1 MEKHHMAG
9 PDSHI
14 LVGLS
19 GGADSVCL
27 FLLLQE
33 LSKEMGF
40 RLSAVHVNHMLR
52 GESAD
57 SDSRFVEELSERMG
71 VPCYCVRMPVGE
83 MARRD
88 KLSLEEAGRKARYEV
103 FFKTARE
110 IGADAIALAHHKNDQ
125 SETMLF
131 HLARGCGISGLR
143 GIKPVRKGRIAI
155 IRPLLC
161 VERKEIE
168 AYLGE
173 NHISYVND
181 ETNGENV
188 FSRNK
193 IRNRLIPFM
202 EQELCERTV
211 AHMAH
216 TAELLGEAEDF
227 LLEMTGQAFDRAVI
241 KDGEKERFTVS
252 LKELQKEHPYI
263 KGAVLKEALE
273 RLAHANKDLEKIHV
287 DKLLELCSMSVGKRI
302 SLPYGITAVKG
313 YGELVLEKAMHGI
326 GAGHDGE
333 KGYEKKQAE
342 TVPISFLPPKEGER
356 LEIPLRDNAYLT
368 ARVLSS
374 EEFISANCK
383 GKKGEVP
390 IKPYTKWFN
399 CDKIK
404 GCVTIRFRETGDY
417 FYLNATDK
425 KKLKAFFIHEK
436 VPREERDSIYLI
448 SEENHILWITGYR
461 ISHYY
466 KVEEDTKRILEITI
480 RGGFT
485 NGRKGQVADS
495 GRKGE
500 GTDSGNGGPDQ

>member
-1 MEKHHMAG
+1 MEKYHMAG
-9 PDSHI
+9 QGSHV

-19 GGADSVCL
+19 GGADSVYL
-27 FLLLQE
+27 FFLLKE
-33 LSKEMGF
+33 LSEEMGF
-40 RLSAVHVNHMLR
+40 QLSAVHVNHMLR

-57 SDSRFVEELSERMG
+57 SDSRFAEELAEKMG
-71 VPCYCVRMPVGE
+71 IPCYCVRVPVGE
-83 MARRD
+83 MAKRD

-103 FFKTARE
+103 FFETAKK

-143 GIKPVRKGRIAI
+143 GIPPVRKGEIAI

-168 AYLGE
+168 AYLRE
-173 NHISYVND
+173 NHINYVND
-181 ETNGENV
+181 ATNQENL

-202 EQELCERTV
+202 EQELCGQTV

-227 LLEMTGQAFDRAVI
+227 LLEMTGQAFDRVAVR
-241 KDGEKERFTVS
+241 DDEKERYIIC
-252 LKELQKEHPYI
+252 LKEFQKEHPYI
-263 KGAVLKEALE
+263 KGAILKKALE
-273 RLAHANKDLEKIHV
+273 RLAGANKDLEKIHV
-287 DKLLELCSMSVGKRI
+287 DKLLELCGMSVGKRI

-313 YGELVLEKAMHGI
+313 YEELFLEKDSH
-326 GAGHDGE
+326 AGRTIRDR
-333 KGYEKKQAE
+333 E
-342 TVPISFLPPKEGER
+342 TVPISFLPPKEGEK
-356 LEIPLRDNAYLT
+356 LEFSLGDEVYLT
-368 ARVLSS
+368 ARVLSH
-374 EEFISANCK
+374 EEFALAYCQ

-390 IKPYTKWFN
+390 VKPYTKWFD

-404 GCVTIRFRETGDY
+404 GYVTIRFRKTGDY
-417 FYLNATDK
+417 FYLNETDK
-425 KKLKAFFIHEK
+425 KKLKSFFIHEK
-436 VPREERDSIYLI
+436 VPEAERDSVYLI

-466 KVEEDTKRILEITI
+466 KVKEDTDRILEITI

-485 NGRKGQVADS
+485 NGRKGWSADS
-495 GRKGE
+495 GGKAE
-500 GTDSGNGGPDQ
+500 

>member
-1 MEKHHMAG
+1 MEKHHMVRSG
-9 PDSHI
+9 SHV

-27 FLLLQE
+27 FFLLKE

-40 RLSAVHVNHMLR
+40 QLSAVHVNHMLR
-52 GESAD
+52 GKSAD
-57 SDSRFVEELSERMG
+57 SDSRFVEELSKKMG
-71 VPCYCVRMPVGE
+71 IPCYCTRVPVGE
-83 MARRD
+83 MAKRD
-88 KLSLEEAGRKARYEV
+88 KMSLEEAGRKARYQV
-103 FFKTARE
+103 FFNTAKE
-110 IGADAIALAHHKNDQ
+110 IGADTIALAHHQNDQ

-143 GIKPVRKGRIAI
+143 GIRPVRKGDIAI

-173 NHISYVND
+173 NHIAYVND
-181 ETNGENV
+181 ETNQENV

-202 EQELCERTV
+202 EQELCEQTV
-211 AHMAH
+211 AHMAQ

-227 LLEMTGQAFDRAVI
+227 LLEMTGQAFERTVI
-241 KDGEKERFTVS
+241 KDGEKERFIIS
-252 LKELQKEHPYI
+252 LKEFQKEHPYL
-263 KGAVLKEALE
+263 KGAILKDALE
-273 RLAHANKDLEKIHV
+273 RLAGANKDLEKIHV

-313 YGELVLEKAMHGI
+313 YKELVLEKEMCG
-326 GAGHDGE
+326 GGTVWNRE
-333 KGYEKKQAE
+333 KEYGKGQPE
-342 TVPISFLPPKEGER
+342 TVPISFLPPGEGER
-356 LEIPLRDNAYLT
+356 LEIPLRDNAYLI
-368 ARVLSS
+368 ARVLSR
-374 EEFISANCK
+374 EEFILGDCK

-390 IKPYTKWFN
+390 IKPYTKWFD

-404 GCVTIRFRETGDY
+404 GYVTIRFRETGDY
-417 FYLNATDK
+417 FYLNETDK

-436 VPREERDSIYLI
+436 VPREKRDSIYLI
-448 SEENHILWITGYR
+448 SEGSHILWITGYR

-485 NGRKGQVADS
+485 NGRKGQGADS
-495 GRKGE
+495 GGKAE
-500 GTDSGNGGPDQ
+500 